1 MTPAAQNV
9 TARFASRSRRSAAS
23 SPILTAEPADSD
35 PTVVAEAKSS
45 LRIRQA
51 AHLMTKA
58 TGPELSPCFYRA
70 VSGLSAYADARQAA
84 RCGLHRLYRVSVV
97 EPGWPLNGGKS
108 TVCHEVHLVRL
119 CRLWDMPFN
128 NGEVFAGYVI
138 ERLLGTGG
146 MGEVYLAQ
154 HPRLPRQDALKILSL
169 ASTADEEFRARFN
182 REAELAATLW
192 HPHIV
197 GVHDR
202 GEFHGRLWISMDYVD
217 GTDAGRLIR
226 ERYSGGMPHQ
236 DVSEIVTAVADALD
250 FGHERRLLHRDV
262 KPENILVTAPDGHRR
277 RVLLT
282 DFGIARRI
290 DDVSNLTKAN
300 IAMGTISYV
309 APEQL
314 LGKPLDGRADQYGLA
329 ATTFHLLTGAPP
341 FQDSNPAVVI
351 SHHLGTPP
359 PRLSERRPDLAH
371 LDAVLTR
378 ALAKNPNERYPS
390 CLDFAQALTQ
400 RGPHRDDAQP
410 HAQSGLPASG
420 LGPAEGLDSGE
431 RPPTQ
436 RLERV
441 VVRGTARDVQ
451 RSAVIAQNQVGTLSF
466 RVVPYDPKGNGRARV
481 PVEIQTQLVTG
492 QLTNGDEIEVSGVW
506 DGATLDADTIVN
518 FSARVRPKRRSSQVR
533 AKSSP
538 RDKPPKGRRVS
549 SVALVAAVGVIAVT
563 VAAVLYLTG
572 AFGIRTRLGPIVKPV
587 SATVFSPDGAPD
599 NPQKAG
605 LAIDGNPD
613 TAWSTVTYKDPVPFP
628 KFIQGMGLLLHLSE
642 PTALSVVTIDVS
654 STGTQVQIRSS
665 PTETPAKLADTTELT
680 PTTRLQPGHNRIA
693 VHDRTKTSNVLVW
706 ITTLGT
712 INGESR
718 TEISE
723 ITLRAAA

>member
-1 MTPAAQNV
+1 MP
-9 TARFASRSRRSAAS
+9 SA
-23 SPILTAEPADSD
+23 
-35 PTVVAEAKSS
+35 
-45 LRIRQA
+45 
-51 AHLMTKA
+51 
-58 TGPELSPCFYRA
+58 C
-70 VSGLSAYADARQAA
+70 
-84 RCGLHRLYRVSVV
+84 
-97 EPGWPLNGGKS
+97 N
-108 TVCHEVHLVRL
+108 EVHLVRL
-119 CRLWDMPFN
+119 CRLSDMPFN

-138 ERLLGTGG
+138 QRLLGTGG

-197 GVHDR
+197 GVLDR
-202 GEFHGRLWISMDYVD
+202 GEFNGRLWISMDYVD

-226 ERYSGGMPHQ
+226 ERYSGGMPEQ

-262 KPENILVTAPDGHRR
+262 KPENILVTAFDGHRR

-290 DDVSNLTKAN
+290 DSVSNLTKAN
-300 IAMGTISYV
+300 VAMGTISYV

-351 SHHLGTPP
+351 SNHLGTPP

-378 ALAKNPNERYPS
+378 ALAKDPNQRYPS
-390 CLDFAQALTQ
+390 CLDFARALTG
-400 RGPHRDDAQP
+400 RSPHRDAAPP
-410 HAQSGLPASG
+410 HAGSGLQSSG
-420 LGPAEGLDSGE
+420 SGHPEYLGSGE
-431 RPPTQ
+431 RPRTQ

-441 VVRGTARDVQ
+441 VVHGTARGVQ
-451 RSAVIAQNQVGTLSF
+451 QSAVGAQNQVGILSF
-466 RVVPYDPKGNGRARV
+466 RVVPYDPTGNARAPV
-481 PVEIQTQLVTG
+481 PVQIQTQLVAG
-492 QLTNGDEIEVSGVW
+492 QLADEDEVEVSGVW
-506 DGATLDADTIVN
+506 DGGTVDADTIVN
-518 FSARVRPKRRSSQVR
+518 LSAKAGPKGRSSQVR
-533 AKSSP
+533 AKSP
-538 RDKPPKGRRVS
+538 RDKATKGRRVP
-549 SVALVAAVGVIAVT
+549 SVALVAVVGVIVMTA
-563 VAAVLYLTG
+563 AAVLYFTDG
-572 AFGIRTRLGPIVKPV
+572 FGIWTRAGPIVKPV
-587 SATVFSPDGAPD
+587 SATVFSPDGPPD

-628 KFIQGMGLLLHLSE
+628 KFIEGMGLLLHLSE

-665 PTETPAKLADTTELT
+665 RTETPAKLADTTELT
-680 PTTRLQPGHNRIA
+680 PTTSLQPGHNRIA

-706 ITTLGT
+706 IATLGT
-712 INGESR
+712 TNGESR